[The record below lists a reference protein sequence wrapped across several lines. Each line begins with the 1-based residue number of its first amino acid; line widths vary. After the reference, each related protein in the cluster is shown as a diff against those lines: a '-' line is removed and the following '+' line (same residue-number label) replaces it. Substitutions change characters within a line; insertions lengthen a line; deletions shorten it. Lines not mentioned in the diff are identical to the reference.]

1 MKDLERVSQLV
12 ERYTMEARIKAFHTM
27 FTNKNM
33 SDAKSDDFIVD
44 KTIVDSLKNA
54 IAISFY
60 ALTAPVTEKSAKTDF
75 LKLERKLVILI
86 NSFSKTNIQKN
97 YQRGNSDIFLDASF
111 AMSNSNLEY
120 ISAWQWIEF
129 FEFFDDT
136 IASLFKVK
144 STSRL
149 IKYVIANEGN
159 NEISLETFERGV
171 MSLVTDEETKK
182 LEENSWELQELTRE
196 MRNVESV
203 QDAYNVLRKKL
214 LPMVFYK
221 GHLLYAPNQHGSF
234 QITMEYM
241 FLTQQ
246 NKALKRIQTKF
257 EDYVVE
263 IISKELTRI
272 DPEVKIQPNYYV
284 EIDGQEAEQD
294 LLLQSDGFNWVV
306 EIKASRINLGLSNV
320 LHARKKLQTTYDKY
334 AVKASQ
340 QISRA
345 VQAIQNGEKIF
356 TRVGKDKVN
365 VDIMEPIR
373 GIIGV
378 TVTLWNFSLL
388 AHQQGL
394 FLYEEHDVYP
404 ILTVFDFQYLLKSI
418 STTSDYANL
427 LNYFQYRLDNSEQ
440 IVAVDFDELNFYDV
454 YEHDSG
460 VELPSG
466 QIIIGSK
473 TPGIVSYVDDKI
485 KPQLYAKIS
494 PFVAHRLDY

>member
-60 ALTAPVTEKSAKTDF
+60 TLTAPVTEKSVKTDF

-129 FEFFDDT
+129 FEFFDDI

-182 LEENSWELQELTRE
+182 IGRKFVGIARTYS
-196 MRNVESV
+196 RNA
-203 QDAYNVLRKKL
+203 QR
-214 LPMVFYK
+214 
-221 GHLLYAPNQHGSF
+221 
-234 QITMEYM
+234 
-241 FLTQQ
+241 
-246 NKALKRIQTKF
+246 
-257 EDYVVE
+257 
-263 IISKELTRI
+263 
-272 DPEVKIQPNYYV
+272 
-284 EIDGQEAEQD
+284 
-294 LLLQSDGFNWVV
+294 
-306 EIKASRINLGLSNV
+306 
-320 LHARKKLQTTYDKY
+320 
-334 AVKASQ
+334 
-340 QISRA
+340 
-345 VQAIQNGEKIF
+345 
-356 TRVGKDKVN
+356 
-365 VDIMEPIR
+365 
-373 GIIGV
+373 
-378 TVTLWNFSLL
+378 
-388 AHQQGL
+388 
-394 FLYEEHDVYP
+394 
-404 ILTVFDFQYLLKSI
+404 
-418 STTSDYANL
+418 
-427 LNYFQYRLDNSEQ
+427 
-440 IVAVDFDELNFYDV
+440 
-454 YEHDSG
+454 
-460 VELPSG
+460 
-466 QIIIGSK
+466 
-473 TPGIVSYVDDKI
+473 
-485 KPQLYAKIS
+485 
-494 PFVAHRLDY
+494 